1 VILTVLLG
9 ISIGVA
15 GWQYWLRRRAV
26 RALAEAT
33 AMVRSRERKMATI
46 LEHAPI
52 VFSAIDAR
60 GIFHISE
67 GKGLRKLGR
76 HDNQSVGLSIYEMHH
91 HNPIIL
97 DAVDRALKGEA
108 FATNFVLNDI
118 SFELFI
124 GPEVDVNGVVVGAS
138 MLSVD
143 VSDRAKIEQEKI
155 QLQIREETVLET
167 SKLKSEFLATM
178 SHEIRTPINGVIGV
192 TNLLLDTPLNMKQ
205 RQYAEAIKDSGSSLL
220 SVINDILDFS
230 KIEAGKMEFEE
241 IDFNLPEFFCKSLK
255 SFFYIAD
262 QKNITLVTEV
272 DPQLP
277 VWVRGDP
284 GRFRQI
290 INNLVSNAIKFTEK
304 GQVSVQIMSTAAE
317 NGNFG
322 IRVEVRDSGIGISED
337 MIQEIFRPF
346 SQAEASLA
354 RRYGG
359 TGLGLSI
366 CKRLVDQMGG
376 TIGVKSE
383 TQVGSTFWVDVLF
396 CGGQENTEI
405 QKNETISKALL
416 QSGRDIRILVAED
429 NAINQ
434 MITTAMLSQMGYI
447 SVVVGNGMEALE
459 ALSGEDFDLVLMD
472 YQMPRMDG
480 LEATRQ
486 FRNSLSARNRGI
498 PILAMTANAM
508 LAHREECLLAGMD
521 DYVTKPVSMEVLSQ
535 VISRW
540 LEDRHRQL
548 EQQQL
553 PLT

>member
-1 VILTVLLG
+1 VILIVSL
-9 ISIGVA
+9 IVSIGFS
-15 GWQYWLRRRAV
+15 GWQFWLRRRAI
-26 RALAEAT
+26 RALSEAT
-33 AMVRSRERKMATI
+33 AMVHSRERKMATI
-46 LEHAPI
+46 LEHAPV
-52 VFSAIDAR
+52 VFSAIDTK

-76 HDNQSVGLSIYEMHH
+76 RDNQSVGVSIYEMHKQ
-91 HNPIIL
+91 NPIII
-97 DAVDRALKGEA
+97 DAVDRALSGEA
-108 FATNFVLNDI
+108 FSTNFILNDI

-124 GPEVDVNGVVVGAS
+124 GPEVDANGAVVGAS

-155 QLQIREETVLET
+155 QLQIREESVLET

-192 TNLLLDTPLNMKQ
+192 TSLLLETPLNMKQ

-220 SVINDILDFS
+220 SVVNDILDFS
-230 KIEAGKMEFEE
+230 KIEAGKLEFEE
-241 IDFNLPEFFCKSLK
+241 IDFNLPEFFCNSLK

-262 QKNITLVTEV
+262 QKNIKLVTDI
-272 DPQLP
+272 DPHLP
-277 VWVRGDP
+277 IWVRGDP

-290 INNLVSNAIKFTEK
+290 INNLVSNAIKFTEVGHVSIHIK
-304 GQVSVQIMSTAAE
+304 GSDLL
-317 NGNFG
+317 NGKFG
-322 IRVEVRDSGIGISED
+322 IQVEIQDSGIGIPED
-337 MIQEIFRPF
+337 MIQEVFRPF

-376 TIGVKSE
+376 SIGVRSE
-383 TQVGSTFWVDVLF
+383 SGVGSTFSVNVEF
-396 CGGQENTEI
+396 HGGQENYESLKKEVRSSI
-405 QKNETISKALL
+405 DLEN
-416 QSGRDIRILVAED
+416 GRNIRILVAED

-434 MITTAMLSQMGYI
+434 MITTAMLTQMGYLSI
-447 SVVVGNGMEALE
+447 VVNNGLEAIE
-459 ALSGEDFDLVLMD
+459 ALSSDDFDLVLMD

-480 LEATRQ
+480 LEATRH
-486 FRNSLSARNRGI
+486 FRNSISERNRGI

-508 LAHREECLLAGMD
+508 QAHREECLQSGMD
-521 DYVTKPVSMEVLSQ
+521 DYVSKPVSMEDLSQ

-540 LEDRHRQL
+540 LEGHHGKL
-548 EQQQL
+548 NQQENL
-553 PLT
+553 SG